1 MDNITHPDIHVID
14 RQITQSQLIEKLRD
28 KISDLQDKL
37 IDTLMK
43 LRLTE
48 AENFELKEKLKEKNF
63 FSLDITKMSNLTTE
77 ESAGYNK
84 SPIDIVKRQEE
95 EEIINCSKCGKK
107 ELTPDDRYRIEETIT
122 PDDRFKAVLCYKC
135 FKEEVDML
143 SEKQDREN
151 QISKFTSKESQDNC
165 FKEQEEN
172 RKFIEK
178 CLEEE
183 KKEEAGEEAKDIITC
198 ANIPT
203 LTCQKCNKKMVY
215 IESHISTE
223 DFKYKIGSIT
233 GNLKMK
239 CPECNYTCNLVIN
252 ENHINMIIKEYYK
265 DGGKAIKEGSDPVYL
280 QD

>member
-1 MDNITHPDIHVID
+1 MDNIT
-14 RQITQSQLIEKLRD
+14 QSELTEKLRE

-63 FSLDITKMSNLTTE
+63 FSLDITKMRDLTPE

-84 SPIDIVKRQEE
+84 SLVELAKRQEQ

-165 FKEQEEN
+165 FKELEEN

-178 CLEEE
+178 CLKGDE
-183 KKEEAGEEAKDIITC
+183 
-198 ANIPT
+198 
-203 LTCQKCNKKMVY
+203 
-215 IESHISTE
+215 
-223 DFKYKIGSIT
+223 
-233 GNLKMK
+233 
-239 CPECNYTCNLVIN
+239 
-252 ENHINMIIKEYYK
+252 
-265 DGGKAIKEGSDPVYL
+265 
-280 QD
+280 